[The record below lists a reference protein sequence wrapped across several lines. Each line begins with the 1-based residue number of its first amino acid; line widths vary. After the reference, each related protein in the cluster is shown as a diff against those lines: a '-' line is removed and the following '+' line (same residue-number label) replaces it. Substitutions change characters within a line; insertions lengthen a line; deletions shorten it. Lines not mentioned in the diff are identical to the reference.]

1 MTKSVKAE
9 HYVPKFYLQRFSTN
23 DKICAYNMKTNE
35 FIQTNVSKIAKK
47 NYFYDLDIDVL
58 REELSSQKKFL
69 NISDEEFE
77 KSTNDEQFVEKAFSR
92 LEGKAKTCLDELE
105 SNYNLINNEEFLS
118 TLFLFLHT
126 LSLRTLNFRKR
137 LEEIAEHTTNWLK
150 SLNIKEVANYPMDL
164 SPEEIAKQ
172 NQLSEILSLPRVYQ
186 KSQAF
191 FGNYDIFIGIN
202 DSQVDFLI
210 SDNPLLYFRLGF
222 NDICF
227 PVNPRLAIIMQVKD
241 VPKEFKVCELSP
253 DENSIV
259 HLSSIEVIKYNVL
272 QQNTDATYLFGS
284 ELMLKFH
291 LNFIKFLNQ
300 LNK

>member
-23 DKICAYNMKTNE
+23 DKICAYNIKTNE
-35 FIQTNVSKIAKK
+35 FIQTNVNKIAKK
-47 NYFYDLDIDVL
+47 NYFYDLDINVL
-58 REELSSQKKFL
+58 RTELSSQKDL
-69 NISDEEFE
+69 LGISDEEFE
-77 KSTNDEQFVEKAFSR
+77 ELTNDEQFIEKVFSR
-92 LEGKAKTCLDELE
+92 IEGKTKIFLDRLE
-105 SNYNLINNEEFLS
+105 NNYNLINDKEFLS

-137 LEEIAEHTTNWLK
+137 LEEIAIQTTTWLE
-150 SLNIKEVANYPMDL
+150 SMNIKEVVNYPLDL

-186 KSQAF
+186 KSQLF
-191 FGNYDIFIGIN
+191 FENYDIFIGIN

-210 SDNPLLYFRLGF
+210 SDNPLLYFHLGF

-227 PVNPRLAIIMQVKD
+227 PVNPRLAIIMQVKN
-241 VPKEFKVCELSP
+241 VSKEFKICELSP

-259 HLSSIEVIKYNVL
+259 HLSSLEVIKYNVL

-284 ELMLKFH
+284 ELMLKFQ
-291 LNFIKFLNQ
+291 LNFIKIVRQ

>member
-1 MTKSVKAE
+1 M
-9 HYVPKFYLQRFSTN
+9 FF
-23 DKICAYNMKTNE
+23 
-35 FIQTNVSKIAKK
+35 
-47 NYFYDLDIDVL
+47 
-58 REELSSQKKFL
+58 
-69 NISDEEFE
+69 
-77 KSTNDEQFVEKAFSR
+77 
-92 LEGKAKTCLDELE
+92 
-105 SNYNLINNEEFLS
+105 
-118 TLFLFLHT
+118 HT

-150 SLNIKEVANYPMDL
+150 SLNIKEVANYPLDL
-164 SPEEIAKQ
+164 SPEKIAKQ

-186 KSQAF
+186 KSQVF

-300 LNK
+300 LKNN